1 MSKFQKL
8 LIIQAVLV
16 LFILAALIQLV
27 VRTTSKPAPTATS
40 GSQPIVQLTPAFQ
53 KKSNGQYVVPNNAQE
68 KAAAIEKVY
77 EQTPRTSL
85 QTSLA
90 IQKLGLSLDSGPYKT
105 TTFQIGHSA
114 MLGLFYIHV
123 LSDQGENDLKEYLRQ
138 FELLNYYQSPQTSTY
153 FIHTETDV
161 LRAIQ
166 YDEQKALQFR
176 KQHIDSGR
184 QSMLPSKKH
193 LSNIRTTPRFLA
205 SANGAGGATIL
216 AQATGLPQEDTE
228 SNLNT
233 LMNIFRTATSFDF
246 GQAETG
252 NVSGG
257 GNGSLNNTNLPNV
270 TGTLPTNTKINQV
283 FNEAG
288 AKIGVPPKLVR
299 AFMRVECGSALSAF
313 DTSDALVTQYTA
325 VGAKYTDSCDFNYE
339 CLDAYGY
346 QDALLYCAQ
355 GLMQFMPGT
364 WVGYANT
371 VNEYGYT
378 RASTNPWNLLDATYA
393 AAKKIKLDSGNTDP
407 NNWTDEQIK
416 AAQKAYFGAADGGYI
431 TKLYEELSKW

>member
-53 KKSNGQYVVPNNAQE
+53 KKSNGQYEVPKNAQE

-90 IQKLGLSLDSGPYKT
+90 VQQLGLKLDNTTYKT
-105 TTFQIGHSA
+105 DTFEIGHSA
-114 MLGLFYIHV
+114 MLGLFFV
-123 LSDQGENDLKEYLRQ
+123 RFDASTGEADLKEYLRQ
-138 FELLNYYQSPQTSTY
+138 NDLLAYYLDPQTSRFFVVVQQVAIERAIINAQQKATIYRRDHIQSEQKLLNYDSSTR
-153 FIHTETDV
+153 F
-161 LRAIQ
+161 
-166 YDEQKALQFR
+166 AL
-176 KQHIDSGR
+176 
-184 QSMLPSKKH
+184 
-193 LSNIRTTPRFLA
+193 TTHSIPRLIA
-205 SANGAGGATIL
+205 AANGAGAASSL
-216 AQATGLPQEDTE
+216 APPPPDTELGLSNVVNLLRTVMSFNFGQQGNSDVGNATGGLNNANLP
-228 SNLNT
+228 S
-233 LMNIFRTATSFDF
+233 
-246 GQAETG
+246 
-252 NVSGG
+252 VSG
-257 GNGSLNNTNLPNV
+257 SLPN
-270 TGTLPTNTKINQV
+270 TTKLNQV
-283 FNEAG
+283 FNEVG
-288 AKIGVPPKLVR
+288 AKVGTPPKLLR
-299 AFMRVECGSALSAF
+299 AFMHVECNSALSAF
-313 DTSDALVTQYTA
+313 DASDALVTQYTQE
-325 VGAKYTDSCDFNYE
+325 GAKYTDSCDFNYE

-371 VNEYGYT
+371 VNENGYT

-407 NNWTDEQIK
+407 NNWTEEQIK
-416 AAQKAYFGAADGGYI
+416 AAQKAYFGAADGAYLS
-431 TKLYEELSKW
+431 TLHDELNKWP